1 MMMSDSFAVMIIVA
15 TIASGIRLATPFL
28 LASLGEAL
36 GQRSG
41 VLNLGVDGVM
51 LLGAFGAYYTVLQS
65 NNLYYGLLVGIAI
78 GLLIGVFYAFITLN
92 LQAEQGVSGI
102 GIYLFGLGMSDLL
115 FQKFVG
121 TPRPILPFMPLDIPV
136 LSGLPVVGEMLFQ
149 HSIIVYIA
157 FGLVP
162 VMSFVLYRTTYGL
175 NIRAIGENPEAAD
188 SLGVSVMA
196 TRYSAIIIGNGLA
209 GLAGAALAIE
219 LGIFQQNLTNA
230 MGFIAIALVYFGAW
244 SPKGVMIGSLVFG
257 LVQAIVLQ
265 CKTFGVIPRSA
276 SDLAAMAPAIITI
289 LALVVV
295 AKRFKQ
301 PSALTKPYVRGG

>member
-1 MMMSDSFAVMIIVA
+1 MVDSFTMFIIVA

-51 LLGAFGAYYTVLQS
+51 LLGAFGSYYTVLRTG
-65 NNLYYGLLVGIAI
+65 NLFYGVMVGIILGLLM
-78 GLLIGVFYAFITLN
+78 GLFYAFITIN
-92 LQAEQGVSGI
+92 LRAEQGVSGI

-115 FQKFVG
+115 FQKLVG
-121 TPRPILPFMPLDIPV
+121 TPRPILPFVPLEIPF
-136 LSGLPVVGEMLFQ
+136 LSQLPVFGEMLFQ
-149 HSIIVYIA
+149 HSLIVYLA

-162 VMSFVLYRTTYGL
+162 ILGFVLKRTTYGL
-175 NIRAIGENPEAAD
+175 NIRSIGENPEAAD
-188 SLGVSVMA
+188 SLGVNIA
-196 TRYSAIIIGNGLA
+196 LIRYSTLIIGNGLA

-219 LGIFQQNLTNA
+219 MGIFQQNLTNA

-257 LVQAIVLQ
+257 LMQAIVLQ
-265 CKTFGVIPRSA
+265 FKSFGVIPRSA

-289 LALVVV
+289 LALVIV
-295 AKRFKQ
+295 AKRFRQ